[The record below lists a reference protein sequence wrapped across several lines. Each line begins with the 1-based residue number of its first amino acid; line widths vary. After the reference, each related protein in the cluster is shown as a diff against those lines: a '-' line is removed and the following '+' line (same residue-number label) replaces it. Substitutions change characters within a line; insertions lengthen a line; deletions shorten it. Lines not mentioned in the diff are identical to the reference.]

1 MNPDWIINGR
11 RYAPSDLT
19 AIVAGVEGLAKSTR
33 ILIRSDDPALFYA
46 VLDYSEANDVFL
58 FALPHSAPES
68 IASEVGRTAAIDLVI
83 EGSAE
88 HPRASK
94 PKREPAG
101 GADDDTLVKF
111 EPADAGGICIFT
123 TGTTGGP
130 KGVMHTWGT
139 IAASSRFV
147 PGALGEAAWWL
158 AYQMTSYAG
167 LQVYFSAR
175 RSGGTL
181 VVESVRDPA
190 TVAGAITHG
199 GVTVLSATPTYWRW
213 LAQGWPADAP
223 KPALLRATLGGEV
236 VTQETLDLVRDVF
249 RPDGITHIYASSEA
263 GTAIVVS
270 DGLAGFP
277 VSLASRNAGSG
288 AECKVEEGELFVR
301 SAAQMAGYWGGREP
315 GGGWIATGD
324 LVEERKGRYY
334 FCGRADGRINAGGA
348 KVNPERVEEALE
360 HLPQVR
366 VALVYA
372 KPSPIVGDLLAAD
385 VEWAG
390 PERFDARDVRESLTK
405 MLAPH
410 EIPPYI
416 RTVERIPMSE
426 NGKKIRV

>member
-11 RYAPSDLT
+11 RYAEDDLA
-19 AIVAGVEGLAKSTR
+19 AIAAGIDGLQQAAR
-33 ILIRSDDPALFYA
+33 ILVRSPDPVLYYA
-46 VLDYSEANDVFL
+46 VLAHSECKDAFL
-58 FALPHSAPES
+58 FALPHSMP
-68 IASEVGRTAAIDLVI
+68 ASAVQDIVRSADVDLVI
-83 EGSAE
+83 EGNADA
-88 HPRASK
+88 PRVSK
-94 PKREPAG
+94 PETAG
-101 GADDDTLVKF
+101 RTESAAPDR
-111 EPADAGGICIFT
+111 GGICIFT

-130 KGVMHTWGT
+130 KGVVHSWNT
-139 IAASSRFV
+139 IAASSRHV
-147 PGALGEAAWWL
+147 PGVLGGAVWWL

-181 VVESVRDPA
+181 VALTNRDPA
-190 TVAGAITHG
+190 AVAGAIVSA
-199 GVTVLSATPTYWRW
+199 GVTIISATPTYWRW
-213 LAQGWPADAP
+213 LAQGWPSAIE

-236 VTQETLDLVRDVF
+236 VTQETLDLVRETF
-249 RPDGITHIYASSEA
+249 RPQGITHIYASSEA

-277 VSLASRNAGSG
+277 KALAEEGRGGA
-288 AECKVEEGELFVR
+288 AECKVEGGELFVR
-301 SAAQMAGYWGGREP
+301 STTQMARYWNGEELRD
-315 GGGWIATGD
+315 GWIPTGD
-324 LVEERKGRYY
+324 LVEERDDRYF

-360 HLPQVR
+360 RLPMIR

-372 KPSPIVGDLLAAD
+372 KASPIVGDLLAAD

-390 PERFDARDVRESLTK
+390 PAAFDAGQVRAGLTK

-416 RTVERIPMSE
+416 RVVDRIPMSE
-426 NGKKIRV
+426 NGKKVRV